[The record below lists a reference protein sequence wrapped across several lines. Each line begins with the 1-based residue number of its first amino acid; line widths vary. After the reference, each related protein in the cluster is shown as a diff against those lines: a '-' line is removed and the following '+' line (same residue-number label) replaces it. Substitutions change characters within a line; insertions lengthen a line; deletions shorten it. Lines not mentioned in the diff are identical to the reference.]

1 MVALIDDNVM
11 DLSIIP
17 GMVQFV
23 RCLHVCESFS
33 LSSAARRI
41 RDR

>member
-1 MVALIDDNVM
+1 MVALIDDNL
-11 DLSIIP
+11 DLSTIP

-23 RCLHVCESFS
+23 RCLHVCESFC